1 MHTLNALMLHVERN
15 NIPLEDLGYFK
26 KELEELAALFRH

>member
-1 MHTLNALMLHVERN
+1 MLYIEKN
-15 NIPLEDLGYFK
+15 NIPHEDLGYFK